1 MKKLSACVPN
11 VKRIGMSSGV
21 SAQRKLLRSSC
32 VGLLALMLC
41 LCLPAAMH
49 GQIIVDCTG
58 GTLGAYSSI
67 NAALANVT
75 GPGAAILV
83 SGPCNENVA
92 LNNMYNLSL
101 GAYWGQTFSLTGG
114 VSIAASQGVYLYGM
128 NISNPAGTGISV
140 SGSSDVTLDS
150 CTSNKNQ
157 VYGLSIGDLAAVDLI
172 GPDSFDGNGTNGI
185 NMGNHASVNTSTYA
199 GPVDISSNGGPGVW
213 MSQGSVFASVGYLI
227 MEDNG
232 ANPTTSSSLEMPPGF
247 GMEIFG
253 GSVAQFGTC
262 FGPNLIEGN
271 ASGGVSVLENS
282 QLSFWS
288 CGSNLSL
295 IEGNGPVGIQAG
307 YGGQV
312 TIGPNTVQVSGHT
325 GPAVDVFAQSHLL
338 AYGSNLFSQNGS
350 AGDPR
355 SAAIR
360 VDGDSEAFFRG
371 GQISKNHGPGF
382 LALVNSSV
390 DIAEVTFAGNSGG
403 AITCDSSSYMAGN
416 LSGAQGGPS
425 VSCRTPHNLGN
436 RAFSP
441 LRTAIPDFTIQKK
454 RQAQYRRMATRLNH

>member
-1 MKKLSACVPN
+1 MKKHSACVSN
-11 VKRIGMSSGV
+11 VKRVKLSSGMS
-21 SAQRKLLRSSC
+21 ALRTLLRSNC
-32 VGLLALMLC
+32 VELLALMLC
-41 LCLPAAMH
+41 LFLPAAMH
-49 GQIIVDCTG
+49 GQMNVDCTG
-58 GTLGAYSSI
+58 GTPGAYSTI

-75 GPGAAILV
+75 GPGASILV

-92 LNNMYNLSL
+92 LNNMYNLNL

-114 VSIAASQGVYLYGM
+114 VSITASQGIYLYGM
-128 NISNPAGTGISV
+128 NVSNPAGTGISV
-140 SGSSDVTLDS
+140 SGSSAVTLDS

-157 VYGLSIGDLAAVDLI
+157 IYGLSIGDLAAVDLT
-172 GPDSFDGNGTNGI
+172 GPDSFDGNGTNGV
-185 NMGNHASVNTSTYA
+185 NMGNHASLSTDTYA

-213 MSQGSVFASVGYLI
+213 MTQGSVFASVGYLT
-227 MEDNG
+227 MENNG
-232 ANPTTSSSLEMPPGF
+232 ANPTSSSSLEMPPGF

-262 FGPNLIEGN
+262 FGSNLIEGN
-271 ASGGVSVLENS
+271 ASGGVTVLENS

-295 IEGNGPVGIQAG
+295 IQGNGPVGIQAG

-312 TIGPNTVQVSGHT
+312 TFAPNSVQVSGHT

-382 LALVNSSV
+382 LVLVNSSV
-390 DIAEVTFAGNSGG
+390 DIANVTFAGNSGG
-403 AITCDSSSYMAGN
+403 TITCDSSSYMAGD
-416 LSGAQGGPS
+416 LTGAQGGPS

-441 LRTAIPDFTIQKK
+441 FQTSIPDFTIQKK
-454 RQAQYRRMATRLNH
+454 RQAQYRSMATRPPH